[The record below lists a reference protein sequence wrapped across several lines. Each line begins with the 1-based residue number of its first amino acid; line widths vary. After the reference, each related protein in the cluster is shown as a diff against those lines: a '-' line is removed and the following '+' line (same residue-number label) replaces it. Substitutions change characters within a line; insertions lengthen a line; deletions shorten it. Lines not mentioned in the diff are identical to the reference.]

1 MYNVIMVFSVVRIWL
16 VSIVCKLPFFSQVA
30 FLILSVNHLFVMG
43 SSLCNL
49 DDKDLWEMNTFIIY
63 VQAYK
68 NPLSLHATSKLKLRS
83 SVRFLNCFNFSH
95 QGLKQIKTILFNVFW
110 KLNNSNNTSIQ
121 SMENLQFY
129 KFVPKLNIS
138 FVLSQHLTWTF
149 TYYVENLDDPWF
161 RVIKLNLII
170 RNVNL

>member
-1 MYNVIMVFSVVRIWL
+1 MIGFYCLETSVFLTSGLFDFKCESSFCYGEQLVRYCRA
-16 VSIVCKLPFFSQVA
+16 S
-30 FLILSVNHLFVMG
+30 
-43 SSLCNL
+43 NL

-121 SMENLQFY
+121 SMENLQFISLY
-129 KFVPKLNIS
+129 LNWTY
-138 FVLSQHLTWTF
+138 HLFLASIWLEHLLTM
-149 TYYVENLDDPWF
+149 
-161 RVIKLNLII
+161 
-170 RNVNL
+170 

>member
-110 KLNNSNNTSIQ
+110 KLNNSNNTFIQ
-121 SMENLQFY
+121 SMENLQFISLY
-129 KFVPKLNIS
+129 LNWTY
-138 FVLSQHLTWTF
+138 HLFLASIWLEHLLTM
-149 TYYVENLDDPWF
+149 
-161 RVIKLNLII
+161 
-170 RNVNL
+170 